1 MFNISDQNSL
11 LNKSFSIE
19 CYNYHLKCIIIAF
32 LVFIISLVLGPLYH
46 SGDQVNYIRV
56 YNELPLLSFSE
67 GRQYYSKYLTSSE
80 IVHFLFITIFSRITE
95 KFIFIS
101 VINSILAYM
110 ILLLFRQW
118 KVNFI
123 VSALIVLTNYYSYI
137 LFFPAERLKFGV
149 IFLIFSL
156 LYFDEKKKFIASSL
170 LSSLS
175 HFQMVLVYISILFE
189 FVFSKVK
196 LFIFE
201 QKISKYLILLV
212 FLSIF
217 GLVLFVDNIMH
228 KVNVYL
234 SNSSGI
240 YELWKGLLFF
250 IGAMIYSKNTK
261 QIVLVF
267 FPLLIFTYLLG
278 GSRINMLSFFVFSR
292 HNFWE

>member
-1 MFNISDQNSL
+1 M
-11 LNKSFSIE
+11 
-19 CYNYHLKCIIIAF
+19 
-32 LVFIISLVLGPLYH
+32 IISLILSPLYH

-56 YNELPLLSFSE
+56 YNELPSLGFLE
-67 GRQYYSKYLTSSE
+67 GHQYYKKYLTSSE

-101 VINSILAYM
+101 VINSILAYL

-123 VSALIVLTNYYSYI
+123 VSALIVLTNYYLYV

-170 LSSLS
+170 LSSFS

-217 GLVLFVDNIMH
+217 GLVLFFDNIMH
-228 KVNVYL
+228 KVNV
-234 SNSSGI
+234 S
-240 YELWKGLLFF
+240 
-250 IGAMIYSKNTK
+250 T
-261 QIVLVF
+261 
-267 FPLLIFTYLLG
+267 
-278 GSRINMLSFFVFSR
+278 
-292 HNFWE
+292 